1 MSLSDRWSDRWSDLG
16 TRVTSALVLLI
27 AGGLGVAAGGVVFL
41 LLVVLAVAGM
51 MWELAH
57 MSGRQ
62 AGGFWLDIAMAVLAA
77 LCLLLW
83 SVLVWPPLAWGLLG
97 LPGLVLLVTQR
108 RDAWIIALYA
118 LGLMV
123 AAAGFVLLRTAGVA
137 GFLWLLAV
145 VITSDVLGYF
155 AGRLIG
161 GPKFWPRISPK
172 KTWSGTIAGW
182 IGAVLV
188 GLAFWHFTDAPPV
201 LLVLSPL
208 IAVAGQFGDIAES
221 WLKRRAGIKD
231 ASNLIPGHGGLL
243 DRFDALLG
251 AMLAVQ
257 LVMLLA
263 GGLT

>member
-1 MSLSDRWSDRWSDLG
+1 MSLPERWSDLG

-27 AGGLGVAAGGVVFL
+27 GGGLGVAAGGAVFL
-41 LLVVLAVAGM
+41 LLVALAVAGM
-51 MWELAH
+51 MWELAR
-57 MSGRQ
+57 MTGRQ
-62 AGGFWLDIAMAVLAA
+62 TGTWLDLGIAVLAA
-77 LCLLLW
+77 LCLFLW
-83 SVLVWPPLAWGLLG
+83 SVFLWPPLAWGILV
-97 LPGLVLLVTQR
+97 LPALVLLVTPR
-108 RDAWIIALYA
+108 RDAVIIALYA

-123 AAAGFVLLRTAGVA
+123 AAAGFVLLRNSGVA
-137 GFLWLLAV
+137 WFLWLLAV

-161 GPKFWPRISPK
+161 GPKFWPKISPK

-221 WLKRRAGIKD
+221 WLKRRAGVKD
-231 ASNLIPGHGGLL
+231 ASNLIPGHGGLM

-257 LVMLLA
+257 LVLLLA
-263 GGLT
+263 GGLV